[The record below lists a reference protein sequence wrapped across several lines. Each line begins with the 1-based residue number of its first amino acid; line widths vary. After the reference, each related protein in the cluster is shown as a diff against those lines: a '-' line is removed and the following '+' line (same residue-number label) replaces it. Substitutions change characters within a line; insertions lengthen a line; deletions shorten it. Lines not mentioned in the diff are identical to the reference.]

1 VASGISVT
9 SDVLSY
15 AVLATGI
22 KQLQVGMLLVGS
34 AYIAVHGGAGTH
46 DPKYEVEVKR
56 ALRL

>member
-1 VASGISVT
+1 VASSISVT

-15 AVLATGI
+15 AVLATRI
-22 KQLQVGMLLVGS
+22 EQLGMLLVG